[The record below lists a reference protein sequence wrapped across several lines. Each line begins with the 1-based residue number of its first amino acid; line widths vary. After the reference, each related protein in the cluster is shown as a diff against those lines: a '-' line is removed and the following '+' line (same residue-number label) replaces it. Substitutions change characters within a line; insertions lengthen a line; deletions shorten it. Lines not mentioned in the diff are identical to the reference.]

1 VVAVGA
7 RVSVVAELLPGT
19 LLLTLSV
26 MVGLRYGVPPS
37 PLPTLAS
44 LLPLLT
50 ASIAARRTLPR
61 ALRRLYSWR
70 YFDAVSPLLLVPP
83 LLLLLQVGYEYYR
96 LWYAY
101 TVLNLVVS
109 LSTGL
114 AVFLLVYPVLRRL

>member
-7 RVSVVAELLPGT
+7 RVSVVAELVPGT
-19 LLLTLSV
+19 LLLVLSV
-26 MVGLRYGVPPS
+26 MAGLRYGVQPS

-96 LWYAY
+96 LWYAS
-101 TVLNLVVS
+101 TVLDLVVS

-114 AVFLLVYPVLRRL
+114 AVFLLAYPVLRRL